1 MLPHNITRRSEAR
14 RKFLRNGVFA
24 ALTGLFSGANSSA
37 EAQAGKQRA
46 RDTDPAVEP
55 VQRTGA
61 PVTTHMRQGE
71 PQQQPLDSMM
81 VFERGDNNNGRA
93 MTHEVLSLIHQETG
107 KRSYPWTL
115 YTSLETHHEEG
126 DACVVCSR
134 LHKHGSGWSSGLHSE
149 VFNHSRAVA
158 LGVNIEMSSDYAG
171 PETTQVIG
179 LNIQA
184 VQGPRPMQYGIQLQ
198 DGQGHFTTGVGLNG
212 KSETG
217 IDIAGKYGVGL
228 HAHQNTIRVSEGTC
242 IEFDDKGQ
250 IKLRY
255 LNGRIEF
262 LNGDRCV
269 GHIDVNG
276 ADHPL

>member
-1 MLPHNITRRSEAR
+1 VSDQTTRWSEAR
-14 RKFLRNGVFA
+14 RRFLRSGMFA
-24 ALTGLFSGANSSA
+24 ALAVLFSGANQSA
-37 EAQAGKQRA
+37 EAQASKP
-46 RDTDPAVEP
+46 PALGLTLEP
-55 VQRTGA
+55 MQRTGA
-61 PVTTHMRQGE
+61 PVTTHMQQGAPPE
-71 PQQQPLDSMM
+71 QPLDSMM

-93 MTHEVLSLIHQETG
+93 MTHEVLSLVHQEKG

-134 LHKHGSGWSSGLHSE
+134 LHKHGPGWSSGLHSE

-158 LGVNIEMSSDYAG
+158 LGVNIEMSSDYTG

-198 DGQGHFTTGVGLNG
+198 DGHGHFTTGIGLNG

-217 IDIAGKYGVGL
+217 MDIAGNYGVGV
-228 HAHQNTIRVSEGTC
+228 HTHHNTIRVSEGTC
-242 IEFDDKGQ
+242 IEFDDKGK
-250 IKLRY
+250 IRMRY

-262 LNGDRCV
+262 LNGDKCV